1 MGAFFPSPLGVSSPD
16 TASAAGIDKPP
27 PRLACQGSTYH
38 CEDTTEGTH
47 EDDSGERVPKITS
60 DYWDSGRR
68 QNLAVERW
76 PESSFDAY
84 LGTYIEPG

>member
-1 MGAFFPSPLGVSSPD
+1 VSSPD